1 MSDPALELHDVG
13 KRFRL
18 FSRPGLRAIDALGG
32 GWLLR
37 GMGATSR
44 ELWAARHISFRV
56 ERGERVGLIGRNGAG
71 KSTTLK
77 MIIGTLTPTE
87 GRVEVRGRIQ
97 ALMEIG
103 TGFHPEFTGRQN
115 IQAALSYQGITGRDA
130 HALEPEIIDFSELA
144 EFIDQPVK
152 TYSAGMYARLAFSA
166 ATAVIPDVLVIDEIL
181 GAGDAYFAGKCLDR
195 MRDLT
200 ERSGTTVLFVSHDAS
215 AVQVLCQRCIWIE
228 RGTVKEDGPTLSV
241 LKSYATQVRRD
252 EEARLRARDARAAG
266 EPRESP
272 GSLPRD
278 TSNYGSGACTI
289 ESVEL
294 EDADSSDAKI
304 VLADR
309 PCRVKVRVFAP
320 SPISNPVFVFCAY
333 LPSGLCAM
341 QLVVAGEECGAP
353 EISGSNR
360 VEFVIDRL
368 VLGAGEYV
376 ASVAVFERMP
386 RLGAEPR
393 AYHVMDRSFHF
404 KVEDEAGPARVERG
418 VCRQPFRAEVH
429 AG

>member
-130 HALEPEIIDFSELA
+130 HALEPEIIVGF
-144 EFIDQPVK
+144 
-152 TYSAGMYARLAFSA
+152 
-166 ATAVIPDVLVIDEIL
+166 VIPDMFEGNGFLKVYT
-181 GAGDAYFAGKCLDR
+181 AGFA
-195 MRDLT
+195 
-200 ERSGTTVLFVSHDAS
+200 
-215 AVQVLCQRCIWIE
+215 
-228 RGTVKEDGPTLSV
+228 
-241 LKSYATQVRRD
+241 
-252 EEARLRARDARAAG
+252 LRAVGTHDELG
-266 EPRESP
+266 E
-272 GSLPRD
+272 
-278 TSNYGSGACTI
+278 
-289 ESVEL
+289 
-294 EDADSSDAKI
+294 KI
-304 VLADR
+304 HYR
-309 PCRVKVRVFAP
+309 F
-320 SPISNPVFVFCAY
+320 IF
-333 LPSGLCAM
+333 
-341 QLVVAGEECGAP
+341 LVTC
-353 EISGSNR
+353 IFSR
-360 VEFVIDRL
+360 
-368 VLGAGEYV
+368 
-376 ASVAVFERMP
+376 
-386 RLGAEPR
+386 
-393 AYHVMDRSFHF
+393 
-404 KVEDEAGPARVERG
+404 
-418 VCRQPFRAEVH
+418 
-429 AG
+429 